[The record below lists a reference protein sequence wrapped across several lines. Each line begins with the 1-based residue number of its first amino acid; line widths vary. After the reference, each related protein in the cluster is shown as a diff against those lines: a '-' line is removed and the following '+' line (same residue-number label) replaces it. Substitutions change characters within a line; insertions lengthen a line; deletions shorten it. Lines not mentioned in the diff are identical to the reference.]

1 MKLLTAITIFS
12 SLPNRA
18 TSEGEGCGVHDNS
31 MDIPNADGAFHYT
44 IADGVIQVCLE
55 ANNHDGFL
63 AVGFSTDGKM
73 ISTTDGVN
81 HTTAIGGL
89 PLPDMPTVVK
99 LDLQQK
105 AGYQPFSALQTL
117 TDVSYEVDVDKAIL
131 KFTKPLVE
139 DGEVPISENG
149 ENTFLYSWGDV
160 GGYHTTYGHLKTSDF
175 VTNDEVEPATN
186 DEVEPA
192 TNDEVEP
199 ATNDE
204 VEPATNDEVEPATN
218 DEVEP
223 ATNDEVDTLPDD
235 SAAGNNA
242 VAGTLAM
249 VFGAAALLL

>member
-1 MKLLTAITIFS
+1 
-12 SLPNRA
+12 
-18 TSEGEGCGVHDNS
+18 
-31 MDIPNADGAFHYT
+31 MDIPNADGTFHYT

-63 AVGFSTDGKM
+63 AAGFSTDGKM
-73 ISTTDGVN
+73 LSTTDGVT

-99 LDLQQK
+99 LDLQVQ

-117 TDVSYEVDVDKAIL
+117 TNVSYEVDVDKAIL

-160 GGYHTTYGHLKTSDF
+160 GGFHTTYGHLKTSDF

-186 DEVEPA
+186 DGVEPFEPA
-192 TNDEVEP
+192 TNDG
-199 ATNDE
+199 
-204 VEPATNDEVEPATN
+204 
-218 DEVEP
+218 
-223 ATNDEVDTLPDD
+223 VDTEPTTLVDD

-242 VAGTLAM
+242 VAAGTLAM

>member
-18 TSEGEGCGVHDNS
+18 TSEGEGCGFHDNS
-31 MDIPNADGAFHYT
+31 MDIPSANGAFHYT

-160 GGYHTTYGHLKTSDF
+160 GGFHTTYGHLKTSDF
-175 VTNDEVEPATN
+175 VTSDEVEPSTN
-186 DEVEPA
+186 DEVEPV

-199 ATNDE
+199 FVPDTND
-204 VEPATNDEVEPATN
+204 A
-218 DEVEP
+218 
-223 ATNDEVDTLPDD
+223 VDTTEPTTPVDD

-249 VFGAAALLL
+249 VFGAAALFL

>member
-1 MKLLTAITIFS
+1 MKLLTAITVFS
-12 SLPNRA
+12 SLLNRA
-18 TSEGEGCGVHDNS
+18 TSEGEGCGFHDNS
-31 MDIPNADGAFHYT
+31 MDIPSANGAFHYT

-55 ANNHDGFL
+55 ANNHDGWL

-73 ISTTDGVN
+73 LSTTDGVN

-186 DEVEPA
+186 DEVEPFVPD
-192 TNDEVEP
+192 TND
-199 ATNDE
+199 A
-204 VEPATNDEVEPATN
+204 
-218 DEVEP
+218 
-223 ATNDEVDTLPDD
+223 VDTTEPTTPVDD